1 MATISNEEV
10 AVYKPYV
17 ERLASRFVKRD
28 YRIEH
33 DDLVQ
38 EGWIHVWLELEHGRR
53 PTKTGIMNAMK
64 DWASHVV
71 HGVNYEP
78 VGLREDVL
86 EKLEPQEDPIQF

>member
-17 ERLASRFVKRD
+17 ERLAARFYKRD

-38 EGWIHVWLELEHGRR
+38 EGWIHVWQCLEKGER
-53 PTKTGIMNAMK
+53 PTNVGIMNIMK
-64 DWASHVV
+64 NWANHVT
-71 HGVNYEP
+71 HGVSLEP
-78 VGLREDVL
+78 VGLNV
-86 EKLEPQEDPIQF
+86 QEAVSG